1 MYKYTFDEETTK
13 KLISDTEK
21 SSTVFDKFK
30 EIDSRYDSLS
40 NYDDGSS
47 LKEMTYEKPSSEEVK
62 SQAETSLSAY
72 KDNSIKSINEQFDTK
87 NKNIDESI
95 EEVKANKKSAE
106 KEIAETYSA
115 VKENAENDAIKRGLA
130 RSSIIVNKLAEYDSN
145 MINNLNALQTETNN
159 KIESLNAEKGL
170 LEEQKQ
176 SALNSFDIEYAVKLQ
191 DKINS
196 INSNIAE
203 QEEKVIKYN
212 NEIAQ
217 ARAKLKDNYFDNTMT
232 LSKFIAE
239 NGPNVIEYLKQ
250 QDKLKIVKKH
260 FERMS
265 TQEAIN
271 ELENN
276 SNYFKELGKT
286 NYNELLEELKSR

>member
-1 MYKYTFDEETTK
+1 M
-13 KLISDTEK
+13 
-21 SSTVFDKFK
+21 
-30 EIDSRYDSLS
+30 
-40 NYDDGSS
+40 
-47 LKEMTYEKPSSEEVK
+47 
-62 SQAETSLSAY
+62 SAY

-87 NKNIDESI
+87 NKNIDKSI

-196 INSNIAE
+196 INSAISE

-212 NEIAQ
+212 NEIAE
-217 ARAKLKDNYFDNTMT
+217 ARAKLKDNYFDNTMA
-232 LSKFIAE
+232 LSKFIAD

-250 QDKLKIVKKH
+250 TDKLKIAKEH
-260 FERMS
+260 FATMS
-265 TQEAIN
+265 KVEAIN
-271 ELENN
+271 ELQNN
-276 SNYFKELGKT
+276 SKYYDELGKK
-286 NYNELLEELKSR
+286 NYEALLAELMK